1 MIEQAF
7 NWSWGWM
14 IAGAIIAG
22 LEILFPGIFL
32 LWIGLGAFAVGVIL
46 TRYPELPLAWQML
59 VFAFSMV
66 SSLGIGFWIQRRSDR
81 SQNARFLNEELE
93 AMIGQTYIASSR
105 FVAGHGR
112 IKVKDSSYAAVSEDV
127 IEAGEVV
134 EVIAIQDGRPKV
146 VKATGRTGSRHRH

>member
-1 MIEQAF
+1 MLEQAF

-32 LWIGLGAFAVGVIL
+32 VWIGLGAFAVGVVL

-59 VFAFSMV
+59 VFAVSMV
-66 SSLGIGFWIQRRSDR
+66 SSLSIGFWIQRHSDR
-81 SQNARFLNEELE
+81 SRDARFLNEELE
-93 AMIGQTYIASSR
+93 AMVGQTYIANSR

-112 IKVKDSSYAAVSEDV
+112 IKVKDSSYAASSDSD
-127 IEAGEVV
+127 IEAGELV
-134 EVIAIQDGRPKV
+134 EVVDIHDGRPKV
-146 VKATGRTGSRHRH
+146 AKTTGRTGRSG

>member
-1 MIEQAF
+1 MLEQAF

-32 LWIGLGAFAVGVIL
+32 LWIGLVAFAVGVVL

-59 VFAFSMV
+59 VFAVSMV
-66 SSLGIGFWIQRRSDR
+66 SSLSIGFWIQRRSDR

-93 AMIGQTYIASSR
+93 AMIGQTYIANSR
-105 FVAGHGR
+105 FVARHGR
-112 IKVKDSSYAAVSEDV
+112 IKVKDSSYAAVSDEE
-127 IEAGEVV
+127 IEAGALVEVV
-134 EVIAIQDGRPKV
+134 AIEDGRPKV
-146 VKATGRTGSRHRH
+146 VKSTSRASRS